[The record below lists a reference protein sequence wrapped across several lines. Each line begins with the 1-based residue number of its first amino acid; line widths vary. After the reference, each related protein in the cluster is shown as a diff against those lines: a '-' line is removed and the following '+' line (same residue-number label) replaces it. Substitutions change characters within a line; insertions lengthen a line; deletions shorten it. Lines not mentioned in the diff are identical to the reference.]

1 MKYKILVA
9 EDDRDIAEFIKLY
22 LENEGYEVILA
33 GDGLL
38 AYEATLKEKI
48 DLAVVD
54 IMLPKMNGY
63 DLIKKIREGS
73 NIPIVILSAKNL
85 DSDKILG
92 LDLGADDY
100 LTKPFN
106 PLELIARIK
115 SNIRR
120 YYSLGSRVEGGDGKA
135 SHILKVGDLTLDE
148 EEVTLRKGDA
158 VITITPT
165 EYKMMVLFMK
175 SPGKVFTKMQI
186 YQAVS
191 GGSYVNDDNTLMV
204 HISNLR
210 DKIDDNPREPKYS
223 KNIRG
228 IGDKIE
234 TLAGKG
240 QEPVRAP
247 DQKLYHLYTGHCC
260 PDDGHLFWKSISGKD
275 DYTGSQGEQAFGRH
289 RAA

>member
-9 EDDRDIAEFIKLY
+9 EDDQDIAEFIKLY
-22 LENEGYEVILA
+22 LENEGYEVIHAL
-33 GDGLL
+33 DGLL
-38 AYEATLKEKI
+38 AYEETKKQKI

-63 DLIKKIREGS
+63 DLIKKIREDS

-100 LTKPFN
+100 LTKPLN
-106 PLELIARIK
+106 PLVLIDRIK

-120 YYSLGSRVEGGDGKA
+120 YYSLGSQAGAAGDKET
-135 SHILKVGDLTLDE
+135 SVITVGDLTLDE
-148 EEVTLRKGDA
+148 ESVTLKKGDK

-165 EYKMMVLFMK
+165 EYKMMALFMK

-186 YQAVS
+186 YQAVN
-191 GGSYVNDDNTLMV
+191 GECYVNDDNTLMV

-210 DKIDDNPREPKYS
+210 DKIEDNPREPKYI

-228 IGDKIE
+228 IGYKIE
-234 TLAGKG
+234 
-240 QEPVRAP
+240 
-247 DQKLYHLYTGHCC
+247 KL
-260 PDDGHLFWKSISGKD
+260 
-275 DYTGSQGEQAFGRH
+275 
-289 RAA
+289 

>member
-1 MKYKILVA
+1 MQIMKYKILVA

-22 LENEGYEVILA
+22 LENEEYEVILA

-191 GGSYVNDDNTLMV
+191 GESYVNDDNTLMV

-210 DKIDDNPREPKYS
+210 DKIEDNPREPKYI

-228 IGDKIE
+228 IGYKIE
-234 TLAGKG
+234 
-240 QEPVRAP
+240 
-247 DQKLYHLYTGHCC
+247 KL
-260 PDDGHLFWKSISGKD
+260 
-275 DYTGSQGEQAFGRH
+275 
-289 RAA
+289 

>member
-9 EDDRDIAEFIKLY
+9 EDDQDIAEFIKLY
-22 LENEGYEVILA
+22 LENEGYEVIHAL
-33 GDGLL
+33 DGLL
-38 AYEATLKEKI
+38 AYEETKKQKI

-63 DLIKKIREGS
+63 DLIKKIREDS

-120 YYSLGSRVEGGDGKA
+120 YYSLGSQAGAAGDKET
-135 SHILKVGDLTLDE
+135 SVITVGDLTLDE
-148 EEVTLRKGDA
+148 ESVTLKKGDK

-165 EYKMMVLFMK
+165 EYKMMALFMK
-175 SPGKVFTKMQI
+175 SPSDSDREAGIRSPHGNRFPSPGCSLSQESDFFHPPSHMFFSEISLMCYIPESRLIRIPCSFHFVPYNRYTAAYRSHPVFQNIPLFPKVF
-186 YQAVS
+186 
-191 GGSYVNDDNTLMV
+191 
-204 HISNLR
+204 
-210 DKIDDNPREPKYS
+210 
-223 KNIRG
+223 
-228 IGDKIE
+228 
-234 TLAGKG
+234 
-240 QEPVRAP
+240 P
-247 DQKLYHLYTGHCC
+247 D
-260 PDDGHLFWKSISGKD
+260 SISRIRRLLRVPV
-275 DYTGSQGEQAFGRH
+275 FR
-289 RAA
+289 

>member
-9 EDDRDIAEFIKLY
+9 EDDKDIAEFIKLY
-22 LENEGYEVILA
+22 LENEGYEVVLA

-38 AYEATLKEKI
+38 AYEETQREKI

-54 IMLPKMNGY
+54 IMLPQMNGY

-120 YYSLGSRVEGGDGKA
+120 YYSLGSQVEAEEAKEKRILRVGE
-135 SHILKVGDLTLDE
+135 LTLDE
-148 EEVTLRKGDA
+148 EEVTLKKGDT

-191 GGSYVNDDNTLMV
+191 GESYVNDDNTLMV

-210 DKIDDNPREPKYS
+210 DKIEDNPREPKYI

-228 IGDKIE
+228 IGYKIE
-234 TLAGKG
+234 
-240 QEPVRAP
+240 
-247 DQKLYHLYTGHCC
+247 KL
-260 PDDGHLFWKSISGKD
+260 
-275 DYTGSQGEQAFGRH
+275 
-289 RAA
+289 

>member
-1 MKYKILVA
+1 MKYRILVA
-9 EDDRDIAEFIKLY
+9 EDDKDIAEFIKLY
-22 LENEGYEVILA
+22 LVNEGYEAVLA
-33 GDGLL
+33 RDGLL
-38 AYEATLKEKI
+38 AYDEALKQKI

-54 IMLPKMNGY
+54 IMLPKMNGF
-63 DLIKKIREGS
+63 DLIKKIRENS
-73 NIPIVILSAKNL
+73 NIPIVILSAKNQ

-120 YYSLGSRVEGGDGKA
+120 YYSLGSQAGAEKEKET
-135 SHILKVGDLTLDE
+135 HIWRVGDLLLDE
-148 EEVTLRKGDA
+148 EAVTLTKAGE

-165 EYKMMVLFMK
+165 EYKMLALFMK

-186 YQAVS
+186 YQAVN
-191 GGSYVNDDNTLMV
+191 GECYVNDDNTLMV

-210 DKIDDNPREPKYS
+210 DKIEENSREPKYI

-228 IGDKIE
+228 IGYKIE
-234 TLAGKG
+234 
-240 QEPVRAP
+240 
-247 DQKLYHLYTGHCC
+247 KL
-260 PDDGHLFWKSISGKD
+260 
-275 DYTGSQGEQAFGRH
+275 
-289 RAA
+289 

>member
-1 MKYKILVA
+1 M
-9 EDDRDIAEFIKLY
+9 
-22 LENEGYEVILA
+22 
-33 GDGLL
+33 
-38 AYEATLKEKI
+38 
-48 DLAVVD
+48 
-54 IMLPKMNGY
+54 
-63 DLIKKIREGS
+63 
-73 NIPIVILSAKNL
+73 SAKNL

-210 DKIDDNPREPKYS
+210 DKIEDNPREPKYI

-228 IGDKIE
+228 IGYKIE
-234 TLAGKG
+234 
-240 QEPVRAP
+240 
-247 DQKLYHLYTGHCC
+247 KL
-260 PDDGHLFWKSISGKD
+260 
-275 DYTGSQGEQAFGRH
+275 
-289 RAA
+289 

>member
-9 EDDRDIAEFIKLY
+9 EDDKDIAEFIKLY

-33 GDGLL
+33 QDGLL
-38 AYEATLKEKI
+38 AYDETLKQKI
-48 DLAVVD
+48 DLTVVD

-63 DLIKKIREGS
+63 DLIKKIRKSS
-73 NIPIVILSAKNL
+73 NIPIIILSAKNQ
-85 DSDKILG
+85 DCDKILG

-120 YYSLGSRVEGGDGKA
+120 YYSLGSQTGAGEEKEY
-135 SHILKVGDLTLDE
+135 HIWRVGDLILDE
-148 EEVTLRKGDA
+148 ESVTLTKCGEE
-158 VITITPT
+158 ITITPT
-165 EYKMMVLFMK
+165 EYKMLALFMK

-186 YQAVS
+186 YQAVN
-191 GGSYVNDDNTLMV
+191 GECYVNDDNTLMV

-210 DKIDDNPREPKYS
+210 DKIEENPREPKYI

-228 IGDKIE
+228 IGYKIE
-234 TLAGKG
+234 
-240 QEPVRAP
+240 
-247 DQKLYHLYTGHCC
+247 KL
-260 PDDGHLFWKSISGKD
+260 
-275 DYTGSQGEQAFGRH
+275 
-289 RAA
+289 

>member
-9 EDDRDIAEFIKLY
+9 EDDKDIAEFIKLY

-33 GDGLL
+33 QDGLL
-38 AYEATLKEKI
+38 AYDETLKQKI
-48 DLAVVD
+48 DLTVVD

-63 DLIKKIREGS
+63 DLIKKIRESS
-73 NIPIVILSAKNL
+73 NIPIIILSAKNQ

-120 YYSLGSRVEGGDGKA
+120 YYSLGSQTGAGEEKEY
-135 SHILKVGDLTLDE
+135 HIWRVGDLILDE
-148 EEVTLRKGDA
+148 ESVTLTKCGEE
-158 VITITPT
+158 ITITPT
-165 EYKMMVLFMK
+165 EYKMLALFMK

-186 YQAVS
+186 YQAVN
-191 GGSYVNDDNTLMV
+191 GECYVNDDNTLMV

-210 DKIDDNPREPKYS
+210 DKIEENPREPKYI

-228 IGDKIE
+228 IGYKIE
-234 TLAGKG
+234 
-240 QEPVRAP
+240 
-247 DQKLYHLYTGHCC
+247 KL
-260 PDDGHLFWKSISGKD
+260 
-275 DYTGSQGEQAFGRH
+275 
-289 RAA
+289 

>member
-1 MKYKILVA
+1 MRIMKYKILVA

-22 LENEGYEVILA
+22 LENEEYEVILA

-191 GGSYVNDDNTLMV
+191 GGSSVNDDNTLMV

-210 DKIDDNPREPKYS
+210 DKIEDNPREPKYI

-228 IGDKIE
+228 IGYKIE
-234 TLAGKG
+234 
-240 QEPVRAP
+240 
-247 DQKLYHLYTGHCC
+247 KL
-260 PDDGHLFWKSISGKD
+260 
-275 DYTGSQGEQAFGRH
+275 
-289 RAA
+289 

>member
-1 MKYKILVA
+1 MNYKILIA
-9 EDDRDIAEFIKLY
+9 EDDKDIAEVIKLY
-22 LENEGYEVILA
+22 LENEGFQVVYA
-33 GDGLL
+33 GDGQA
-38 AYEATLKEKI
+38 AYDVLQKQKM

-63 DLIKKIREGS
+63 ELIKKIRET
-73 NIPIVILSAKNL
+73 NNMPILILSAKNL

-120 YYSLGSRVEGGDGKA
+120 YYSLGSQNTQEQEKDKV
-135 SHILKVGDLTLDE
+135 SWKVGELVLDE
-148 EEVTLRKGDA
+148 ETVTLKKGEV
-158 VITITPT
+158 VIAITPT
-165 EYKMMVLFMK
+165 EYKMMKLFMQ

-186 YQAVS
+186 YQAVN
-191 GGSYVNDDNTLMV
+191 GECYVNDDNTLMV

-210 DKIDDNPREPKYS
+210 DKIEDNPREPKYI

-228 IGDKIE
+228 IGYKIE
-234 TLAGKG
+234 
-240 QEPVRAP
+240 
-247 DQKLYHLYTGHCC
+247 KL
-260 PDDGHLFWKSISGKD
+260 
-275 DYTGSQGEQAFGRH
+275 
-289 RAA
+289 

>member
-1 MKYKILVA
+1 MRIMKYKILVA

-22 LENEGYEVILA
+22 LENEEYEVILA

-210 DKIDDNPREPKYS
+210 DKIEDNPREPKYI

-228 IGDKIE
+228 IGYKIE
-234 TLAGKG
+234 
-240 QEPVRAP
+240 
-247 DQKLYHLYTGHCC
+247 KL
-260 PDDGHLFWKSISGKD
+260 
-275 DYTGSQGEQAFGRH
+275 
-289 RAA
+289 

>member
-120 YYSLGSRVEGGDGKA
+120 YYSLGSQVEGGDGKA

-165 EYKMMVLFMK
+165 EYKMMVPFMK

-191 GGSYVNDDNTLMV
+191 GESYVNDDNTLMV

-210 DKIDDNPREPKYS
+210 DKIEDNPREPKYI

-228 IGDKIE
+228 IGYKIE
-234 TLAGKG
+234 
-240 QEPVRAP
+240 
-247 DQKLYHLYTGHCC
+247 KL
-260 PDDGHLFWKSISGKD
+260 
-275 DYTGSQGEQAFGRH
+275 
-289 RAA
+289 

>member
-1 MKYKILVA
+1 MNYKILVA
-9 EDDRDIAEFIKLY
+9 EDDKDIAEVIKLY
-22 LENEGYEVILA
+22 LENEGFQVIYA
-33 GDGLL
+33 PDGRL
-38 AYEATLKEKI
+38 AYEAVQRQTI

-63 DLIKKIREGS
+63 ELIKKIRE
-73 NIPIVILSAKNL
+73 NNNMPIVILSAKNL

-120 YYSLGSRVEGGDGKA
+120 YYSLGSQSGALEEKKTTL
-135 SHILKVGDLTLDE
+135 IQVGELELNE
-148 EEVTLRKGDA
+148 ETVTLKKGEEIIA
-158 VITITPT
+158 ITPT
-165 EYKMMVLFMK
+165 EYKMMRLFMQ

-186 YQAVS
+186 YQAVN
-191 GGSYVNDDNTLMV
+191 GECYVNDDNTLMV

-210 DKIDDNPREPKYS
+210 DKIEDNPREPKYI

-228 IGDKIE
+228 IGYKIE
-234 TLAGKG
+234 
-240 QEPVRAP
+240 
-247 DQKLYHLYTGHCC
+247 KL
-260 PDDGHLFWKSISGKD
+260 
-275 DYTGSQGEQAFGRH
+275 
-289 RAA
+289 

>member
-1 MKYKILVA
+1 MTYKILVA
-9 EDDRDIAEFIKLY
+9 EDDKDIAEFIKLY
-22 LENEGYEVILA
+22 LENEGYEVVWAENGFI
-33 GDGLL
+33 
-38 AYEATLKEKI
+38 AYEQLSKHKI

-63 DLIKKIREGS
+63 ELIKRLREIS
-73 NIPIVILSAKNL
+73 NIPVVILSAKNQ

-120 YYSLGSRVEGGDGKA
+120 YYSLGGNAEEETSKEHLWR
-135 SHILKVGDLTLDE
+135 VGDLVLDE
-148 EEVTLRKGDA
+148 EAVTLTKREEK
-158 VITITPT
+158 ITITPT
-165 EYKMMVLFMK
+165 EYKMLMLFMK

-186 YQAVS
+186 YQAVN
-191 GGSYVNDDNTLMV
+191 GECYVNDDNTLMV

-210 DKIDDNPREPKYS
+210 DKIEDNPRDPKYI

-228 IGDKIE
+228 IGYKIE
-234 TLAGKG
+234 K
-240 QEPVRAP
+240 
-247 DQKLYHLYTGHCC
+247 
-260 PDDGHLFWKSISGKD
+260 I
-275 DYTGSQGEQAFGRH
+275 
-289 RAA
+289 

>member
-1 MKYKILVA
+1 MAYRILIA
-9 EDDRDIAEFIKLY
+9 EDDKDIADFIRLY
-22 LENEGYEVILA
+22 LENEDYEVA
-33 GDGLL
+33 YAENGLL
-38 AYEATLKEKI
+38 AYEETKKQKI

-63 DLIKKIREGS
+63 DLIKKIRESS
-73 NIPIVILSAKNL
+73 NMPIIILSAKNL

-120 YYSLGSRVEGGDGKA
+120 YYSLGSQSGAMEEQEE
-135 SHILKVGDLTLDE
+135 HLLKVGDLTLDE
-148 EEVTLRKGDA
+148 EAITLKKGEEI
-158 VITITPT
+158 ITITPT
-165 EYKMMVLFMK
+165 EYKMMALFMK

-186 YQAVS
+186 YQAVN
-191 GGSYVNDDNTLMV
+191 GECYVNDDNTLMV

-210 DKIDDNPREPKYS
+210 DKIEDNPREPKYI

-228 IGDKIE
+228 IGYKIE
-234 TLAGKG
+234 
-240 QEPVRAP
+240 
-247 DQKLYHLYTGHCC
+247 KL
-260 PDDGHLFWKSISGKD
+260 
-275 DYTGSQGEQAFGRH
+275 
-289 RAA
+289 

>member
-1 MKYKILVA
+1 MKYRILVA
-9 EDDRDIAEFIKLY
+9 EDDQDIAEFIKLY
-22 LENEGYEVILA
+22 LDNEGYDVVLA
-33 GDGLL
+33 QDGLT
-38 AYEATLKEKI
+38 AYEETRRQKI
-48 DLAVVD
+48 DLVVVD

-63 DLIKKIREGS
+63 DLIKRIREDS

-120 YYSLGSRVEGGDGKA
+120 YYSLGSQMDAAEGREDHIIRVGE
-135 SHILKVGDLTLDE
+135 LTLDE
-148 EEVTLRKGDA
+148 EAVTLKKGGNI
-158 VITITPT
+158 ITITPT
-165 EYKMMVLFMK
+165 EYKMMLLFMK

-186 YQAVS
+186 YQAVN
-191 GGSYVNDDNTLMV
+191 GECYVNDDNTLMV

-210 DKIDDNPREPKYS
+210 DKIEDNPREPKYI

-228 IGDKIE
+228 IGYKIE
-234 TLAGKG
+234 
-240 QEPVRAP
+240 
-247 DQKLYHLYTGHCC
+247 KL
-260 PDDGHLFWKSISGKD
+260 
-275 DYTGSQGEQAFGRH
+275 
-289 RAA
+289 

>member
-9 EDDRDIAEFIKLY
+9 EDDKDIAEFIKLY
-22 LENEGYEVILA
+22 LENEGYEVVLA
-33 GDGLL
+33 ENGLL
-38 AYEATLKEKI
+38 AYEETRQQKI

-63 DLIKKIREGS
+63 DLVKKVREDS

-106 PLELIARIK
+106 TLELIARIK

-120 YYSLGSRVEGGDGKA
+120 YYSLGSQTGAEMEKKA
-135 SHILKVGDLTLDE
+135 HILTVGELTLDE
-148 EEVTLRKGDA
+148 EAVTLKKGDK

-165 EYKMMVLFMK
+165 EYKMLALFMK

-186 YQAVS
+186 YQEVN
-191 GGSYVNDDNTLMV
+191 GECYVNDDNTLMV

-210 DKIDDNPREPKYS
+210 DKIEDNPREPKYI

-228 IGDKIE
+228 IGYKIE
-234 TLAGKG
+234 
-240 QEPVRAP
+240 
-247 DQKLYHLYTGHCC
+247 KL
-260 PDDGHLFWKSISGKD
+260 
-275 DYTGSQGEQAFGRH
+275 
-289 RAA
+289 

>member
-1 MKYKILVA
+1 MSYTILVA
-9 EDDRDIAEFIKLY
+9 EDDKDIAEVIKLY
-22 LENEGYEVILA
+22 LENEGFQVVLAEDGMVAYREVQNR
-33 GDGLL
+33 
-38 AYEATLKEKI
+38 KI

-63 DLIKKIREGS
+63 ELIKKIREI
-73 NIPIVILSAKNL
+73 NNMPIVILSAKNL

-120 YYSLGSRVEGGDGKA
+120 YYSLGSQPGAMEEKESAVY
-135 SHILKVGDLTLDE
+135 KVGELTLNDE
-148 EEVTLRKGDA
+148 TVTLKKGDE
-158 VITITPT
+158 VIAITPT
-165 EYKMMVLFMK
+165 EYKMMKLFMS

-191 GGSYVNDDNTLMV
+191 GENYVNDDNTLMV

-210 DKIDDNPREPKYS
+210 DKIEDNPREPKYI

-228 IGDKIE
+228 IGYKIE
-234 TLAGKG
+234 K
-240 QEPVRAP
+240 
-247 DQKLYHLYTGHCC
+247 
-260 PDDGHLFWKSISGKD
+260 I
-275 DYTGSQGEQAFGRH
+275 
-289 RAA
+289 